1 MNDNLGRIDANCD
14 NLLATCGFCLK
25 LITDHSTCPED
36 KMATIQMK
44 VRPEDLSQVQ
54 QGGERI
60 PDPGILVIF
69 GASGDL
75 TKRKL
80 LPALYHLRQNKLLPA
95 NFAIVGVARRPL
107 GDEFAADMKEGIVEF
122 GGGDA
127 SDPVL
132 EDFVKHISYF
142 ALNFDDPKD
151 YAGLKAELDRIDK
164 EKNIGGNR
172 LFYLATAPEFFA
184 GIIDNL
190 GAQGMA
196 QPEKGLTD
204 IVIEKPFGHDLDSAR
219 ELNHKVNAVF
229 HESQVFRI
237 DHYLGKETV
246 QNLLVF
252 RFANGIFEPVWN
264 RNYIDHV
271 QITVAETLGVEGRGP
286 FYEKAG
292 ALRDVVQ
299 NHMMELLSLVALE
312 PPSSFEAESVRR
324 EKLKVWQ
331 AIPSIP
337 ILNAVRG
344 QYGPGIVQGEHVIG
358 YRDEERV
365 NPESGTETYAAL
377 KLQIENWRWAGVP
390 FYMRAGKRM
399 RKRATEI
406 TIQFKQPPLLI
417 FNRMQASGPCQEIQ
431 PNLLSIRIQPD
442 EGIAL
447 RMGAKVPTSSQM
459 SVCPV
464 YMDFDYE
471 TAFGK
476 SSANGYERLLLDA
489 MLGDQTLFSH
499 RDGVETNWAL
509 YNPILQAWASK
520 KPEVFPNYF
529 AGTWGPECSDR
540 LLEKENHVWRNELG
554 RKA

>member
-1 MNDNLGRIDANCD
+1 
-14 NLLATCGFCLK
+14 
-25 LITDHSTCPED
+25 
-36 KMATIQMK
+36 MATMQMK
-44 VRPEDLSQVQ
+44 VRPEDLDQVPRSA
-54 QGGERI
+54 ERI
-60 PDPGILVIF
+60 PDPGVLVIF

-80 LPALYHLRQNKLLPA
+80 LPALYHLFEANLLPKQ
-95 NFAIVGVARRPL
+95 FAIVGVARRTL
-107 GDEFAADMKEGIVEF
+107 GDEFAKDMREGIVDF
-122 GGGDA
+122 GDIDA
-127 SDPVL
+127 SDPKL
-132 EDFVKHISYF
+132 EGFVGHISYY
-142 ALNFDDPKD
+142 ALNFDDPAS
-151 YAGLKAELDRIDK
+151 YAGLKTELDRIAQ
-164 EKNIGGNR
+164 EKNIGPDR

-184 GIIDNL
+184 GIVENL
-190 GAQGMA
+190 GAQGLA
-196 QPEKGLTD
+196 TPEKGRTA

-219 ELNHKVNAVF
+219 ELNHQVNAVF
-229 HESQVFRI
+229 HENQVFRI

-252 RFANGIFEPVWN
+252 RFANGIFEPIWK

-312 PPSSFEAESVRR
+312 PPSSFDAESVRR

-344 QYGPGIVQGEHVIG
+344 QYGPGIVAGEHVVG

-365 NPESGTETYAAL
+365 NPESGTETFAAL
-377 KLQIENWRWAGVP
+377 RLEIENWRWAGVP
-390 FYMRAGKRM
+390 FYLRAGKRM
-399 RKRATEI
+399 KKRATEI
-406 TIQFKQPPLLI
+406 SIQFKQPPLLI
-417 FNRMQASGPCQEIQ
+417 FNRMQSTGPCAEIQ
-431 PNLLSIRIQPD
+431 PNLLTIRIQPD

-447 RMGAKVPTSSQM
+447 RFGAKVPTSSQM
-459 SVCPV
+459 AVCPV
-464 YMDFDYE
+464 NMDFDYE
-471 TAFGK
+471 SAFGK
-476 SSANGYERLLLDA
+476 STANGYERLLLDA

-509 YNPILQAWASK
+509 YTPILDAWKAK
-520 KPEVFPNYF
+520 TPEVFPNYF
-529 AGTWGPECSDR
+529 AGSWGPECADH
-540 LLEKENHVWRNELG
+540 LLEKDNHTWRNDLG
-554 RKA
+554 RHS

>member
-1 MNDNLGRIDANCD
+1 M
-14 NLLATCGFCLK
+14 T
-25 LITDHSTCPED
+25 
-36 KMATIQMK
+36 TIQMS
-44 VRPEDLSQVQ
+44 VRPEDLSQVPK
-54 QGGERI
+54 GKERI
-60 PDPGILVIF
+60 PEAGILVIF

-80 LPALYHLRQNKLLPA
+80 LPALFHLEQAGLLPDK
-95 NFAIVGVARRPL
+95 FSIVGVARRPL
-107 GDEFAADMKEGIVEF
+107 GREFAEDMRAGIVEF
-122 GGGDA
+122 GGVDQGDA
-127 SDPVL
+127 KLDR
-132 EDFVKHISYF
+132 FVRNIGYF
-142 ALNFDDPKD
+142 ALKFDEPAD

-164 EKNIGGNR
+164 ERGIGGKR

-184 GIIDNL
+184 PIVENL

-196 QPEKGLTD
+196 QPQQGRTAV
-204 IVIEKPFGHDLDSAR
+204 VIEKPFGHDLDSAR
-219 ELNHKVNAVF
+219 ELNHQVNAVF
-229 HESQVFRI
+229 HEDQVFRI

-252 RFANGIFEPVWN
+252 RFANGIFEPIWN

-271 QITVAETLGVEGRGP
+271 QITAAETLGVEGRGP

-324 EKLKVWQ
+324 EKLKVWR

-344 QYGPGIVQGEHVIG
+344 QYGPGVEDGQDVVG

-365 NPESGTETYAAL
+365 SSESGTETYAAVRL
-377 KLQIENWRWAGVP
+377 EIENWRWAGVP
-390 FYMRAGKRM
+390 FYLRAGKRLK
-399 RKRATEI
+399 KRATEI

-417 FNRMQASGPCQEIQ
+417 FDRIAASSACSVIH
-431 PNLLSIRIQPD
+431 PNLLTIRIQPD

-447 RMGAKVPTSSQM
+447 RFGAKVPTTPEM
-459 SVCPV
+459 AVCPV
-464 YMDFDYE
+464 NMDFDYE
-471 TAFGK
+471 AAFGK

-499 RDGVETNWAL
+499 RDGVEINWAL
-509 YNPILQAWASK
+509 YTPILDAWAAK
-520 KPEVFPNYF
+520 KTETFPNYS
-529 AGTWGPECSDR
+529 AGSWGPECSDH
-540 LLEKENHVWRNELG
+540 LLAREGHAWRNDLG

>member
-1 MNDNLGRIDANCD
+1 
-14 NLLATCGFCLK
+14 
-25 LITDHSTCPED
+25 
-36 KMATIQMK
+36 MATIQMK

-54 QGGERI
+54 KGGERI
-60 PDPGILVIF
+60 PDPGVLVIF

-80 LPALYHLRQNKLLPA
+80 FPALFHLRQNKLLPE

-107 GDEFAADMKEGIVEF
+107 GDEFAADMKAGIVEF
-122 GGGDA
+122 GDVDA

-132 EDFVKHISYF
+132 EEFVSHISYH
-142 ALNFDDPKD
+142 ALNFDDPQD
-151 YAGLKAELDRIDK
+151 YASLKTELDRIDK
-164 EKNIGGNR
+164 EKNIGGSR

-184 GIIDNL
+184 GIIENL
-190 GAQGMA
+190 GAQNMA
-196 QPEKGLTD
+196 QPEAAQVA

-219 ELNHKVNAVF
+219 DLNHKVNAVF

-246 QNLLVF
+246 QNLMVF
-252 RFANGIFEPVWN
+252 RFANGMFEPVWN

-312 PPSSFEAESVRR
+312 PPSSFESESVRR

-344 QYGPGIVQGEHVIG
+344 QYGPGIVKGEHVIG

-365 NPESGTETYAAL
+365 NPESGTETYAAIRL
-377 KLQIENWRWAGVP
+377 AINNWRWQGVP
-390 FYMRAGKRM
+390 FYVRSGKRM
-399 RKRATEI
+399 ARRVSEIAINFKRAPGTLFAESGG
-406 TIQFKQPPLLI
+406 
-417 FNRMQASGPCQEIQ
+417 FNLAA
-431 PNLLSIRIQPD
+431 NTLSFQIQPD
-442 EGIAL
+442 EGLSLIL
-447 RMGAKVPTSSQM
+447 NTKIPGLETRTQPVKM
-459 SVCPV
+459 SFR
-464 YMDFDYE
+464 YA
-471 TAFGK
+471 TTFG
-476 SSANGYERLLLDA
+476 SNTPEAYERLVLDA
-489 MLGDQTLFSH
+489 MIGDGTLFI
-499 RDGVETNWAL
+499 RGDETEASWKL
-509 YNPILQAWASK
+509 CTPILESWAS
-520 KPEVFPNYF
+520 
-529 AGTWGPECSDR
+529 AGREGLDSYSAGSWGPASADA
-540 LLEKENHVWRNELG
+540 LLAKNGQKWRQP
-554 RKA
+554 